1 VDKIPLTSEDLR
13 AGVAAGYLTEAQA
26 SAVAALAH
34 DRAGRRMALPAED
47 EPFEFF
53 RGFAEIFVAVGLGI
67 LFAAVVLLVGA
78 LGGGGRVVLLVS
90 AACAAMAWGG
100 AEYFTLKRRM
110 MLPSIVLVCIFGGAI
125 FLLSPLFFFR
135 AGDHG
140 GIALSALATAGALGL
155 WYRRFRLPF
164 TMFVL
169 GVAVLMALY
178 ALTSGIAGAR
188 AVSTSFH
195 GLIFDLQR
203 SPLFSM
209 TTLVFGIMAFAAG
222 IWFDSRDPY
231 RLGRHSATGFWLHL
245 LAAPA
250 LVNTVAM
257 TLFNMGG
264 TVGVLSTAAALLV
277 VTMIALIIDRRS
289 FLTAGIV
296 YFALIIAWLVQ
307 GGQQGGGPVHK
318 AVVLLLLGILITSL
332 GTWWTALRAQVMS
345 ALPAFPG
352 KDRLPPYAET
362 E

>member
-1 VDKIPLTSEDLR
+1 
-13 AGVAAGYLTEAQA
+13 
-26 SAVAALAH
+26 
-34 DRAGRRMALPAED
+34 
-47 EPFEFF
+47 
-53 RGFAEIFVAVGLGI
+53 
-67 LFAAVVLLVGA
+67 
-78 LGGGGRVVLLVS
+78 
-90 AACAAMAWGG
+90 
-100 AEYFTLKRRM
+100 
-110 MLPSIVLVCIFGGAI
+110 
-125 FLLSPLFFFR
+125 
-135 AGDHG
+135 
-140 GIALSALATAGALGL
+140 
-155 WYRRFRLPF
+155 
-164 TMFVL
+164 
-169 GVAVLMALY
+169 
-178 ALTSGIAGAR
+178 
-188 AVSTSFH
+188 
-195 GLIFDLQR
+195 
-203 SPLFSM
+203 M

-296 YFALIIAWLVQ
+296 YFALVIAWLVQ